1 MTAGRLRVVFACALL
16 LFAGC
21 TAPTADSPV
30 LEATDEPSVDETTT
44 TDERP
49 EQSVQ
54 VVEGDLDVDANQ
66 TFERVETLVEGDYP
80 GTRVVVR
87 DLTSYKTADYGQVP
101 FFRVFG
107 VSNPD
112 LDTDDPAGLTTLD
125 ARVYLSPAEAGPA
138 RLEQVLA
145 HEFVHVAQVRE
156 EMVPWFGGLS
166 LGRVSLDERFA
177 RRALVEGGAVYV
189 TDDYTREHLP
199 NLTLQSEHIAQRYAA
214 GSSGDRVVYG
224 QYRFGFEYVNATIDD
239 PADLAAVYDDAPRTT
254 ENVLHPGDT
263 DDPAPLDVTTESEEF
278 ERVQSPTGRVGELVT
293 RITLRDAT
301 GEDRAVN
308 ASEGWGNDRVVVFEE
323 DWERS
328 IAWVTRWDTSAD
340 ADEFA
345 AAARTLGNETDTEAF
360 RTTRLD
366 DETVVVFAGSESFVE
381 TASASGNVTISA

>member
-1 MTAGRLRVVFACALL
+1 MTAGRLRVAFACALL

-30 LEATDEPSVDETTT
+30 LDGVDQTTADGTT
-44 TDERP
+44 TDDETP
-49 EQSVQ
+49 QGVQ
-54 VVEGDLDVDANQ
+54 VVEGDLDFDANRTFDRVESLVDA
-66 TFERVETLVEGDYP
+66 EYA
-80 GTRVVVR
+80 GTQVVVR
-87 DLTSYKTADYGQVP
+87 DLTSYKTANLGQVP
-101 FFRVFG
+101 FFRVFD
-107 VSNPD
+107 VTNPS

-199 NLTLQSEHIAQRYAA
+199 NITLQSEHIAQRYAA
-214 GSSGDRVVYG
+214 GSSGDRFVYG
-224 QYRFGFEYVNATIDD
+224 QYRFGYQYVNATIDD
-239 PADLAAVYDDAPRTT
+239 PSELAEVYDDAPETT
-254 ENVLHPGDT
+254 ENVLHT
-263 DDPAPLDVTTESEEF
+263 DRSDELVPLDVTTESAEF
-278 ERVQSPTGRVGELVT
+278 DRVRSPTGRAGELVT

-301 GEDRAVN
+301 GKARAVE
-308 ASEGWGNDRVVVFEE
+308 ASEGWGNDRVVVF
-323 DWERS
+323 DDGWEHS
-328 IAWVTRWDTSAD
+328 IAWVTRWDTPAD

-345 AAARTLGNETDTEAF
+345 AAARTLGNETETEAF

-366 DETVVVFAGSESFVE
+366 DETVVVFVGTESFVE
-381 TASASGNVTISA
+381 TASASGNVTIAA